1 MKMVDQYGTLFKN
14 IFPDY
19 NSFKEYY
26 LSTPL
31 SEADYDVPSE
41 KTFTLI
47 AFRYNDSHSS
57 RSIESF
63 KQQFAIDIYTF
74 YKEFEQTTKS
84 IDELMKLT
92 DDEISIADTMITNFA
107 NTPETKSTT
116 NIETAD
122 YTSSHQKTINRKGTL
137 QVKKEQVT
145 NKRTYTVK
153 TFLGRFKHLF
163 ITILSPSYNYAV
175 REPDEE

>member
-1 MKMVDQYGTLFKN
+1 MEMIDQHGTLFKN

-19 NSFKEYY
+19 NSFKDYY

-31 SEADYDVPSE
+31 SDNEDDVPSE

-57 RSIESF
+57 RSVESF
-63 KQQFAIDIYTF
+63 KQQFSIDIYTF

-107 NTPETKSTT
+107 DTPETRNTT
-116 NIETAD
+116 NAETAD
-122 YTSSHQKTINRKGTL
+122 YISNQQKTINKKGNL
-137 QVKKEQVT
+137 QVKKEQVS
-145 NKRTYTVK
+145 NKRIYTVK

-163 ITILSPSYNYAV
+163 VNVLSPSYNFV
-175 REPDEE
+175 VSEPDRE